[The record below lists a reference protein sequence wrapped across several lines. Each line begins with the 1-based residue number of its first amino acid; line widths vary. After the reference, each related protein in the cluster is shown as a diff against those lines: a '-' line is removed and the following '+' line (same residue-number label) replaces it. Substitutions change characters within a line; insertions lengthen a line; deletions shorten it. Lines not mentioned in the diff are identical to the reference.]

1 MYLKLVN
8 GQPHNYS
15 LEQLKAEN
23 PQTSFP
29 EAPSD
34 TLLAEFSV
42 YSFTVDDPPAYDSL
56 TQIVVAGDFVQGAS
70 GAWSLPWV
78 VQNLPLEKA
87 SNNVRRRRDQILSD
101 TDWVVIKATEQGQ
114 PVPED
119 WTTYRQALRDVSS
132 QAGFPYSVVW
142 PVKPE

>member
-1 MYLKLVN
+1 MYLKLVG

-34 TLLAEFSV
+34 SLLAEFSV
-42 YSFTVDDPPAYDSL
+42 YPFTVDAQPAYDSL
-56 TQIVVAGDFVQGAS
+56 TQIAVAGDYVQDAS
-70 GAWSLPWV
+70 GAWSLPWA
-78 VQNLPLEKA
+78 VQNLSLEEA
-87 SNNVRRRRDQILSD
+87 SGNVRRRRDQLLSD

-114 PVPED
+114 PIPAD